1 MRGVGEPDGTIP
13 PVKIGDAAWME
24 TLRDA
29 VTPEC
34 DGEVRAV
41 GLLWAVGLEQAI
53 NAYAARRISN
63 ATAYDSADVGMQHQG
78 LPGMPDASG
87 LATHIALAVTDD
99 FVHAFEP
106 KYKVSMLGR
115 AKPPEIKHELAGWPR
130 EGLTVTVGAPEN
142 SSVLGYRVEG
152 RRVVLDT
159 PATGERHEL
168 TIGVAPHD
176 DEFLSVLTAS

>member
-1 MRGVGEPDGTIP
+1 MVRWAS
-13 PVKIGDAAWME
+13 VKIGDAAWTE

-34 DGEVRAV
+34 DDEVRAV

-53 NAYAARRISN
+53 NAWAEQRILNAA
-63 ATAYDSADVGMQHQG
+63 TFDSADVGMQHRG
-78 LPGMPDASG
+78 LAAMPDASG
-87 LATHIALAVTDD
+87 LATHVALAVTDD

-106 KYKVSMLGR
+106 KYKVSMIGR
-115 AKPPEIKHELAGWPR
+115 VKPAEIKRELGGWPR
-130 EGLTVTVGAPEN
+130 EGLRVTVAAPET
-142 SSVLGYRVEG
+142 SKVQGWSVEG
-152 RRVVLDT
+152 RRVVLDM
-159 PATGERHEL
+159 PATGEHHEL

>member
-1 MRGVGEPDGTIP
+1 
-13 PVKIGDAAWME
+13 ME

-29 VTPEC
+29 VMPEC

-53 NAYAARRISN
+53 NAYAARRIYN
-63 ATAYDSADVGMQHQG
+63 ASAYDSADVGMQHQG
-78 LPGMPDASG
+78 LSGMPDASG
-87 LATHIALAVTDD
+87 LATHVALAVTDD

-115 AKPPEIKHELAGWPR
+115 VKPAEIKHELGGWPR
-130 EGLTVTVGAPEN
+130 AGLTVTVGAPEN
-142 SSVLGYRVEG
+142 SSLMGYRVEG
-152 RRVVLDT
+152 RRVVLET